1 MVPPVRSSLRRG
13 GRRRAL
19 QGGDTSR
26 MNIVELVVAGAL
38 ALGGL
43 RSLWTWS
50 RRRFEGAHVAD
61 HVLYA
66 LYVTGRVGLWFAFA
80 GLFLIYSLTSVDGKP
95 TSELARF
102 RWYFMVPI
110 GLAVLQLLAGFAL
123 GRRGSN

>member
-1 MVPPVRSSLRRG
+1 
-13 GRRRAL
+13 
-19 QGGDTSR
+19 
-26 MNIVELVVAGAL
+26 MNVVELIVAGAL
-38 ALGGL
+38 ALGGI

-61 HVLYA
+61 HMLYA

-95 TSELARF
+95 TSDMARF

-110 GLAVLQLLAGFAL
+110 GLAVVQLLAGFAL
-123 GRRGSN
+123 GRRAPD

>member
-1 MVPPVRSSLRRG
+1 
-13 GRRRAL
+13 
-19 QGGDTSR
+19 
-26 MNIVELVVAGAL
+26 MNVVELIVAGAL

-43 RSLWTWS
+43 RSLWIWS

-61 HVLYA
+61 HMLYA

-95 TSELARF
+95 TSDLARF

-110 GLAVLQLLAGFAL
+110 GLAVVQLLAGFAL
-123 GRRGSN
+123 GRRAPD

>member
-1 MVPPVRSSLRRG
+1 
-13 GRRRAL
+13 
-19 QGGDTSR
+19 

-50 RRRFEGAHVAD
+50 RRRFEGAQVAD